1 MLSFLL
7 GGLMTISALGILK
20 GEKKKKNKL
29 KRKIKALKREND
41 KLTDTILDMA
51 HKEK

>member
-7 GGLMTISALGILK
+7 GGLMTVSTLAIFK

-29 KRKIKALKREND
+29 KRKNKALKRENK
-41 KLTDTILDMA
+41 KLVDTILLL
-51 HKEK
+51 EKK

>member
-7 GGLMTISALGILK
+7 GGLMTISVLGICK

-29 KRKIKALKREND
+29 KKKNKVLKREND
-41 KLTDTILDMA
+41 KLVDTILQM
-51 HKEK
+51 EKK